1 MSKLGSEA
9 QALVEA
15 GRGLHRPTTVDRQ
28 RVLEALRDRIAQTGG
43 LPPEPAPP
51 PPSPAPRVRTW
62 QLISG
67 VVVGAAIIGAIAFQL
82 RGTDGPPPPAPVS
95 TPAPSTFSTTPPAPV
110 VVTAPS
116 EPPPL
121 STPPAPTRPPTENKA
136 PPARAVS
143 SGRAGEVALLSR
155 AETELHAN
163 RFGSALRLLS
173 EYERKFPRGLMVQED
188 VAAKV
193 QALCG
198 LGRIADAKVELARL
212 SPTSPHAHRAR
223 AACRL
228 E

>member
-1 MSKLGSEA
+1 MSKLGPEA
-9 QALVEA
+9 RALVDA
-15 GRGLHRPTTVDRQ
+15 GRGLHRPSAADRQ
-28 RVLEALRDRIAQTGG
+28 RVLEALRDRVAQTGG
-43 LPPEPAPP
+43 LPPEPP
-51 PPSPAPRVRTW
+51 PPSPAARVSPW

-82 RGTDGPPPPAPVS
+82 RRTDSPPPPAPVS
-95 TPAPSTFSTTPPAPV
+95 APAPSTLSTAPPAPV

-116 EPPPL
+116 EPAPQ
-121 STPPAPTRPPTENKA
+121 STPPAPARPPTENKA
-136 PPARAVS
+136 PLARSAS
-143 SGRAGEVALLSR
+143 SGLADEVALLSR

-198 LGRIADAKVELARL
+198 LGRIADAKVELGRL
-212 SPTSPHAHRAR
+212 SATSPHARRAR